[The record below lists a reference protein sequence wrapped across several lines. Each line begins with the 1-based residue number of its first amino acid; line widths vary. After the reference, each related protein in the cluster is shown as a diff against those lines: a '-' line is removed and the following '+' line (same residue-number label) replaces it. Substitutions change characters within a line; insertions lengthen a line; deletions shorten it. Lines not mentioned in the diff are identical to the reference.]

1 MEQVLRQ
8 LQDAMVVTAA
18 AQDRH
23 ARMIVE
29 LEEWAAANT
38 RAIAQHREW
47 SQQHEAA
54 MHELDRKLD
63 RLADLI
69 LRGRGGNGHE

>member
-1 MEQVLRQ
+1 M
-8 LQDAMVVTAA
+8 AVTAA

-29 LEEWAAANT
+29 LQDWAAANT

-47 SQQHEAA
+47 FQQHEAWMQAHQSA
-54 MHELDRKLD
+54 MQELDRKLD
-63 RLADLI
+63 RIADLI
-69 LRGRGGNGHE
+69 LRGRGSNGQE